1 MRCLSA
7 GWRAA
12 RPPRRG
18 ATSAVFAL
26 IISFLLLL
34 LLLLFLVLILS
45 RILIFIIL
53 FLFLI
58 LVHSSPIPCF
68 IVITL

>member
-26 IISFLLLL
+26 FISFLLLGVAVVFISYFISYFDL
-34 LLLLFLVLILS
+34 HYFFLS
-45 RILIFIIL
+45 
-53 FLFLI
+53 LI
-58 LVHSSPIPCF
+58 LVHFSLIPCF